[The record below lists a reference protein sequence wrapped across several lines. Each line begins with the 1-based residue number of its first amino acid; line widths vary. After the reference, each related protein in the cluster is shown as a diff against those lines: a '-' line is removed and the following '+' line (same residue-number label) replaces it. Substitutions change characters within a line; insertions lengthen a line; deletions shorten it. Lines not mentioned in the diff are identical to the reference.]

1 MESRRFFLCLTCCW
15 LWFPFGRG
23 CFGRFSWKFP
33 FLAIENGYIFFPAAV
48 CCWCWKF
55 PLRHMPCH
63 FRVVFF
69 RKKNSARIS
78 KFGKLDMAVILNV
91 TLCFF
96 LVLCVAVVT
105 LSAFTCLS
113 IGIFWPMFEGHK
125 TLSTTLDTF
134 GPRDAR
140 IPFMS
145 KKSPK

>member
-1 MESRRFFLCLTCCW
+1 MDIFFFQPRFAADVGSFLCATC
-15 LWFPFGRG
+15 
-23 CFGRFSWKFP
+23 
-33 FLAIENGYIFFPAAV
+33 LAI
-48 CCWCWKF
+48 
-55 PLRHMPCH
+55 
-63 FRVVFF
+63 
-69 RKKNSARIS
+69 SARIS

-96 LVLCVAVVT
+96 LVLCVAVVI